1 MNDPVL
7 LIGAFL
13 VGLLAFANGSND
25 VSKGIATL
33 VGSGV
38 ADVRA
43 ALRWGT
49 FWTFIGGLLGLV
61 FSLALV
67 KTFTKGVLAVPM
79 EAMSAAV
86 PLAVTL
92 GAIGWVLAA
101 SRISMPVSTT
111 HAITGALCGTG
122 LAAWGM
128 NGVQWITLSQKIIL
142 PLAVSPLLALGL
154 TFLVF
159 PGVRKL
165 MKDWKGHCFC
175 LLPTR

>member
-1 MNDPVL
+1 MTEPVL

-38 ADVRA
+38 SDTRT

-49 FWTFIGGLLGLV
+49 AWTFAGGLLGLF

-67 KTFTKGVLAVPM
+67 KTFTKGILAVPL
-79 EAMSAAV
+79 ESMSPAV
-86 PLAVTL
+86 PLAVM
-92 GAIGWVLAA
+92 IGTTAWVLTA

-111 HAITGALCGTG
+111 
-122 LAAWGM
+122 
-128 NGVQWITLSQKIIL
+128 
-142 PLAVSPLLALGL
+142 
-154 TFLVF
+154 
-159 PGVRKL
+159 
-165 MKDWKGHCFC
+165 
-175 LLPTR
+175 